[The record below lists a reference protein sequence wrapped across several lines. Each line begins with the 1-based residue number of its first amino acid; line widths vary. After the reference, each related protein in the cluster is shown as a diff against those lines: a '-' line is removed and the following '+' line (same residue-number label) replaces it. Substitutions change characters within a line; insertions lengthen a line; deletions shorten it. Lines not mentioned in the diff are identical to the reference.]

1 MVQKFY
7 CERYLSIQSMLG
19 KKEKNTNISI
29 FSTTPTYLKHT
40 FVCFFS
46 FFFYE
51 PFPDLVFLYFHNSKS
66 SVQVQNHHCLLGLVV
81 TPLFQRMM
89 MTALM
94 CERSSPSYEHVY
106 TVHVYTVWTQHW
118 GVLWTEPQMPYHRS
132 QNLLDQRWHC
142 ESDKEQLWIQI
153 VCPLSKILHYFST
166 PPLWNFPLPP
176 IKCERGADPAKL
188 WYTTLPLWIWAL
200 VVSCNLYFAV
210 VVSLS
215 DVKTTLFEAVNL
227 WLHVTTSWAVL
238 FQSVCV

>member
-1 MVQKFY
+1 MKLQFS
-7 CERYLSIQSMLG
+7 ESRSWTM
-19 KKEKNTNISI
+19 NIVLWSEN
-29 FSTTPTYLKHT
+29 S
-40 FVCFFS
+40 S
-46 FFFYE
+46 A
-51 PFPDLVFLYFHNSKS
+51 DLVFLYFHNSKS

-81 TPLFQRMM
+81 TPLFQRIML
-89 MTALM
+89 TALM

-118 GVLWTEPQMPYHRS
+118 GKLWTEPQMPYHRS

-153 VCPLSKILHYFST
+153 VCPLSKILRYFST
-166 PPLWNFPLPP
+166 PPLWNFYSPPL
-176 IKCERGADPAKL
+176 CERGADPAKL

-200 VVSCNLYFAV
+200 VVSCNLHFAV

-215 DVKTTLFEAVNL
+215 DIKTTLFEAVNL

-238 FQSVCV
+238 FQSVCVLSVLF